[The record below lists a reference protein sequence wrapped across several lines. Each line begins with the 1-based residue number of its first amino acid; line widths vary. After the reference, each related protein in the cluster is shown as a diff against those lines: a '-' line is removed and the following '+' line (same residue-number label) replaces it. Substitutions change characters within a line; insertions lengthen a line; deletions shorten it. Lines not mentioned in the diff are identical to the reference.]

1 MLIWGRILSAQF
13 RIPCKPTD
21 FHRSFVH
28 LINFNSCGEKMQVI
42 RNNILQCLY
51 KFSGDDAKLVQ
62 ELEEIIKEHG
72 NSTYPV
78 IFHVLTHLDLP
89 QQEAETAWPA
99 ICAHREKM
107 SALLEHNVNL
117 RTAIC
122 DYFCSI
128 HKSLKNPKVV
138 EIHVFESTLNSAKFD
153 RLTGLYNRAYFDES
167 IIREVARAK
176 RYDTDLSILFL
187 DLDDFKT
194 INDTFGHPAGDH
206 VLKEISQALIQT
218 IRSEDIASRY
228 GGEEIVIILPETS
241 KTTALILAERIR
253 SLIESIQLQFDDKS
267 ISITVSG
274 GVASLP
280 IDAMQ
285 AKDLVSF
292 ADRALLQAKAA
303 GKNIIKPYSPNKRR
317 FTRIDFF
324 TTILVKQISMNK
336 SPVPIPANAKNLSLT
351 GILFESR
358 RPFDIG
364 TKIQLQIPFDEFN
377 ETLLILGT
385 VVRIEVFGDNQ
396 YDIGVSFLEMDHN
409 SKNEVSRYLLKQLS
423 RNLPD

>member
-1 MLIWGRILSAQF
+1 
-13 RIPCKPTD
+13 
-21 FHRSFVH
+21 
-28 LINFNSCGEKMQVI
+28 MQVI
-42 RNNILQCLY
+42 RNKVLQCLY
-51 KFSGDDAKLVQ
+51 KFSGDDAKLIH
-62 ELEEIIKEHG
+62 ELDEIISEHG
-72 NSTYPV
+72 NLAFPV

-89 QQEAETAWPA
+89 QAEAETAWRD
-99 ICAHREKM
+99 ICAHRDKM

-138 EIHVFESTLNSAKFD
+138 EIHVFESTLNSVKYD
-153 RLTGLYNRAYFDES
+153 RMTGLYNRAYFDES

-194 INDTFGHPAGDH
+194 VNDTHGHPAGDH
-206 VLKEISQALIQT
+206 VLKEISQAIIHAVRT
-218 IRSEDIASRY
+218 EDIAARY

-253 SLIESIQLQFDDKS
+253 ALIENLQLQFDGKN
-267 ISITVSG
+267 IGLTISG
-274 GVASLP
+274 GVASFP
-280 IDAMQ
+280 IDA
-285 AKDLVSF
+285 AGTSDLVTF

-303 GKNIIKPYSPNKRR
+303 GKNTIQAYSPNKRR
-317 FTRIDFF
+317 FMRIDFF
-324 TTILVKQISMNK
+324 ATILVKQIRMSK
-336 SPVPIPANAKNLSLT
+336 SSTPVATNAKNLSLT

-358 RPFDIG
+358 TAFDIG
-364 TKIQLQIPFDEFN
+364 SKIQLQIPFDEFN

-385 VVRIEVFGDNQ
+385 VVRIEIFDNNLF
-396 YDIGVSFLEMDHN
+396 DIGVSFLEMDHT
-409 SKNEVSRYLLKQLS
+409 SKNEISRYLLKQLG
-423 RNLPD
+423 RNQPD